1 MIELLCCKGIS
12 KFMKSAIQSSVF
24 NQVRIWKGNHSLEAF
39 TLEQSDSGF
48 IGGGIVT
55 VEDSTIRYQ
64 VVMDTSWHVLEL
76 SIKDVD
82 RPRLKLYLTRTEDD
96 LWYNA
101 EGVLL
106 PELSGCQ
113 EVDIS
118 ITPFTNTLAIKKL
131 TGHQQKRFKVAYICI
146 PDFTYAAVEQV
157 YQALGSGRY
166 RYENLDTRFSAELIA
181 DEFGL
186 VSEYPGL
193 FMTLSKDQ
201 D

>member
-1 MIELLCCKGIS
+1 
-12 KFMKSAIQSSVF
+12 MKSAIQSSGF
-24 NQVRIWKGNHSLEAF
+24 TQVRIWKGNHSLEAF

-48 IGGGIVT
+48 IGGGIMT
-55 VEDSTIRYQ
+55 VEDSTFRYQ
-64 VVMDTSWHVLEL
+64 VVTDAFWRVLEL

-82 RPRLKLYLTRTEDD
+82 RPWLKLYLTRNDVD
-96 LWYNA
+96 LWHDA
-101 EGVLL
+101 EGILI

-131 TGHQQKRFKVAYICI
+131 NDDQRKRFKVAYIRI
-146 PDFTYAAVEQV
+146 PDFSYAVVEQV
-157 YQALGSGRY
+157 YQDLGSGRY
-166 RYENLDTRFSAELIA
+166 WYENLANRFSAELIV

-193 FMTLSKDQ
+193 FITLPQQPD
-201 D
+201 

>member
-1 MIELLCCKGIS
+1 MKGSI
-12 KFMKSAIQSSVF
+12 KSSVF
-24 NQVRIWKGNHSLEAF
+24 TQVRIWKGNHSLEVF

-55 VEDSTIRYQ
+55 SEDYKVRYQ
-64 VVMDTSWHVLEL
+64 VITDAFWRVCEIRIED
-76 SIKDVD
+76 ID
-82 RPRLKLYLTRTEDD
+82 RPWLKLYFTRTEDD
-96 LWYNA
+96 LWYDA
-101 EGVLL
+101 ESVLV

-118 ITPFTNTLAIKKL
+118 ITPFTNTLALKKL
-131 TGHQQKRFKVAYICI
+131 SNDRPNKFKVAYIRI
-146 PDFTYAAVEQV
+146 PEFSYSAVEQV

-186 VSEYPGL
+186 VSVYPGL
-193 FMTLSKDQ
+193 FITLPRQPFK
-201 D
+201 

>member
-1 MIELLCCKGIS
+1 
-12 KFMKSAIQSSVF
+12 MKSALQSSVF
-24 NQVRIWKGNHSLEAF
+24 TQVRIWKGNHSLEAF
-39 TLEQSDSGF
+39 TLEQSDSDF

-55 VEDSTIRYQ
+55 VEDRTIRYQ
-64 VVMDTSWHVLEL
+64 VITDAFWRVLEL
-76 SIKDVD
+76 SIKDID
-82 RPRLKLYLTRTEDD
+82 RPWLKLYLTRTEGD
-96 LWYNA
+96 LWYDA
-101 EGVLL
+101 EGILI

-131 TGHQQKRFKVAYICI
+131 NNNHRKKFKVAYIRI
-146 PDFTYAAVEQV
+146 PDFSYAAVEQA

-166 RYENLDTRFSAELIA
+166 RYENLDTRFSAELIV

-193 FMTLSKDQ
+193 FITLPKHPD
-201 D
+201 